1 MSDEERFE
9 EKKFKVTDRR
19 QFTEEG
25 ELREDSPEPR
35 EERPSQ
41 TPLVN
46 SEDPKA
52 KAPGDPKID
61 FSSFLLS
68 LAGSA
73 MMHLGE
79 APGGGGPQSPEN
91 LEAARQMI
99 EILAMLQKKTK
110 GNLSSDEGQLL
121 DQLLYELQM
130 TYVNKAKSR

>member
-25 ELREDSPEPR
+25 ELREDPPEPR
-35 EERPSQ
+35 EESPTQ

-46 SEDPKA
+46 SEGPREKT
-52 KAPGDPKID
+52 PGTAKID

-79 APGGGGPQSPEN
+79 APGGSDPQSPEN

-99 EILAMLQKKTK
+99 EILAMLQKKTE
-110 GNLSSDEGQLL
+110 GNLSADERQLL
-121 DQLLYELQM
+121 DQVLYELQM
-130 TYVNKAKSR
+130 TYVNKTKPR